1 MTDKHIGLYIDP
13 KLFDALKAECD
24 RRGVTVSKF
33 MRDLLVCRLFAKS
46 QTETERKTDE

>member
-33 MRDLLVCRLFAKS
+33 MRDLLVCRLFVKS
-46 QTETERKTDE
+46 QIETERKTDE

>member
-24 RRGVTVSKF
+24 RRGVTVSIF
-33 MRDLLVCRLFAKS
+33 MRDLPICRLFAKS
-46 QTETERKTDE
+46 QTETEKTDE